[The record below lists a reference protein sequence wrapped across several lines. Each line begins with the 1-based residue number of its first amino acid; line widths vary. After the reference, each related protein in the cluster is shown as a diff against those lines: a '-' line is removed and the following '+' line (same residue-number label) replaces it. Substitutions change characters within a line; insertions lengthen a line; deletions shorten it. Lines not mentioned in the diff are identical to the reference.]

1 MWKPCAVS
9 SLRSRIS
16 SVVPAL
22 VLISEGVNANRSA
35 VISMICR
42 GVPACPA
49 PRAGETSPGSVPV
62 SRRGERRHEQRQ
74 ANRPHQN
81 HHPRPTLNE
90 SGVSM
95 IALRLR
101 TTE

>member
-22 VLISEGVNANRSA
+22 VLISDGVKAKRSA

-49 PRAGETSPGSVPV
+49 PRAGETSPGSVPA
-62 SRRGERRHEQRQ
+62 SSGGERDDEQRQ
-74 ANRPHQN
+74 RERPHQN
-81 HHPRPTLNE
+81 HHPRPRLNE
-90 SGVSM
+90 LGASM
-95 IALRLR
+95 SALRLR